1 MDDTVNKDFYRT
13 PLGLCLLAGDITGV
27 MDLVDAMSATEK
39 AAAFAG
45 VQAMLFERWKLIR
58 KRGPDGKTWV
68 DACEPAHANRLFR
81 AVDMARFMCNGE
93 LPLADYWMHIGIQD
107 ITAFQQRYQPHP
119 PQGQALER
127 QIRGDNEWER
137 RRHLQRAVVAGL
149 IPRPDTDE
157 YLDNLFFG
165 DLRQESNLVLQ
176 HVDADPG
183 LASVLLRL
191 FEREGASDTSFAA
204 VEKYC
209 HDPALH
215 WSTAFLTLCE
225 RGVYTRDQ
233 LLDKTLGAL
242 ACDWPQFKSGWFS
255 RFHARLAPSAAE
267 MAPHADR
274 YLALCH
280 SRIAPT
286 VTLAVQAVGALYQ
299 AGVVSPSVLLHA
311 LQPVLNSAT
320 KAHVLEALDLLDQI
334 AKADP
339 AAAHSVSAQAVPA
352 LAHSAADVQKKVLA
366 CLKRWGL
373 DSDGQDA
380 ASAYVP
386 LVVASNQVALKALL
400 GGSGKAADKAPASA
414 PPPVLANAP
423 KAFVPPNKAADPLDP
438 SRSIPPITTLP
449 ELIDTLA
456 YSFEN
461 PAEMQAWE
469 RAADALV
476 RMAPVPASEHAAFA
490 ALHKRAKR
498 FTWEDKPLPFALA
511 QLMTCALSQAV
522 QPPLDQA
529 RTTSSWRNAADFAAW
544 RTRSLVALAQQG
556 HGLPPLSAPSHR
568 GGLVSPQALQ
578 KRLAL
583 YAQAGVLPQADDLAL
598 AQMRCPPAQG
608 AVQGTAQAAAGMNLR
623 WSVSSRGEQYVF
635 HDLHVH
641 AEPAVA
647 DRPSPPM
654 AENDV
659 FDALTNMLLTYRRW
673 YGESDAAVIHC
684 IAWLRPCEL
693 DAFYA
698 HGALELGNNLDWH
711 EACWQNRAYLD
722 VLLESTDPLTPMG
735 QLMIC
740 VALAGKEPGQTA
752 LAVDATAQCLL
763 QGRVS
768 VQALAEV
775 LAALWATPLLKG
787 PRLAKSLATVAQSH
801 ASLPLAVY
809 PLLCALAVTLP
820 EAPRKDCAPLLEL
833 MLELQ
838 LARHLPL
845 PDNVRQV
852 LAAQR
857 LTGKARAAVQALLA

>member
-13 PLGLCLLAGDITGV
+13 PLGLYLLAGDITGV
-27 MDLVDAMSATEK
+27 MDLVDALSATEK
-39 AAAFAG
+39 ATAFDG
-45 VQAMLFERWKLIR
+45 VQAMLFQRWQLIR
-58 KRGPDGKTWV
+58 KRAPDGKAWV
-68 DACEPAHANRLFR
+68 DACEPEHANRLFR
-81 AVDMARFMCNGE
+81 AVDMARFMCNAE

-119 PQGQALER
+119 PRGQALQR

-137 RRHLQRAVVAGL
+137 HRRLQRAVVAGL

-157 YLDNLFFG
+157 YLDSLFFG

-183 LASVLLRL
+183 LASMLLRL

-255 RFHARLAPSAAE
+255 RFHTSLAPSTAE

-286 VTLAVQAVGALYQ
+286 VTLTVQAVATLYQ
-299 AGVVSPSVLLHA
+299 AGVVSPSALLDA

-320 KAHVLEALDLLDQI
+320 KAHVLAALDLLDQM

-339 AAAHSVSAQAVPA
+339 AAAHSVSAQAIPA

-373 DSDGQDA
+373 DSDGQEA

-386 LVVASNQVALKALL
+386 LVAASNQAALNALL
-400 GGSGKAADKAPASA
+400 GTHADAPETAPTSA

-423 KAFVPPNKAADPLDP
+423 KAFAPPDKAADPLDP
-438 SRSIPPITTLP
+438 SRSVPPITTLA

-461 PAEMQAWE
+461 PADMQAWE

-476 RMAPVPASEHAAFA
+476 RMAPLPASEHTAFA

-498 FTWEDKPLPFALA
+498 FTWRDKPLPFTLA
-511 QLMTCALSQAV
+511 QLMACALGQAV

-529 RTTSSWRNAADFAAW
+529 PATGLWASNANFVAW
-544 RTRSLVALAQQG
+544 RARSLLALTLAQQG
-556 HGLPPLSAPSHR
+556 RGLPPLSAPTHQ
-568 GGLVSPQALQ
+568 GGLVSPQTLQ
-578 KRLAL
+578 ERLAL
-583 YAQAGVLPQADDLAL
+583 YAQAGALPEADDLAL

-608 AVQGTAQAAAGMNLR
+608 TAQAAAGLDLR
-623 WSVSSRGEQYVF
+623 WSVSSRGDEYVF

-641 AEPAVA
+641 ANPAVA
-647 DRPSPPM
+647 EHPSTSV
-654 AENDV
+654 AESDV
-659 FDALTNMLLTYRRW
+659 SNALTDRLLTYEQCYEER
-673 YGESDAAVIHC
+673 DAAVIHC
-684 IAWLRPCEL
+684 LAWLRPCAL

-698 HGALELGNNLDWH
+698 QGALALGNNLDWS

-722 VLLESTDPLTPMG
+722 VLLQSTDPLTPMG

-752 LAVDATAQCLL
+752 LAIDATAQCLL

-768 VQALAEV
+768 VQALAEL
-775 LAALWATPLLKG
+775 LAALWATPLPKG
-787 PRLAKSLATVAQSH
+787 SRLAKSLAAVAQSH

-809 PLLCALAVTLP
+809 PLLCAMSITQP

-838 LARHLPL
+838 LTHHLAL

-852 LAAQR
+852 LAGQR
-857 LTGKARAAVQALLA
+857 LTGKARSAVQALLG

>member
-13 PLGLCLLAGDITGV
+13 PLGRCLLAGDITGV
-27 MDLVDAMSATEK
+27 MDLVDAMSAAEK
-39 AAAFAG
+39 ATAFDG
-45 VQAMLFERWKLIR
+45 VQAMLFQRWQLIR
-58 KRGPDGKTWV
+58 KRAPDGKAWV
-68 DACEPAHANRLFR
+68 DACEPEHANRLFR
-81 AVDMARFMCNGE
+81 AVDVARFMCNAE

-119 PQGQALER
+119 PRGQALQR

-137 RRHLQRAVVAGL
+137 HRRLQRAVVAGL

-157 YLDNLFFG
+157 YLDSLFFG

-183 LASVLLRL
+183 LASMLLRL

-255 RFHARLAPSAAE
+255 RFHASLAPSTAE

-286 VTLAVQAVGALYQ
+286 VTLAVQAVAALYQ
-299 AGVVSPSVLLHA
+299 AGLVSTPALLDA

-320 KAHVLEALDLLDQI
+320 KAHVLAALDLLDQM
-334 AKADP
+334 AKANP
-339 AAAHSVSAQAVPA
+339 AAAHSVSAQAIPA

-373 DSDGQDA
+373 DSDGQEA

-386 LVVASNQVALKALL
+386 LVAASNQAALKALL
-400 GGSGKAADKAPASA
+400 GGKGEAAEKAPASA
-414 PPPVLANAP
+414 PPPALANAP
-423 KAFVPPNKAADPLDP
+423 KAFVPPDKAADPLEP
-438 SRSIPPITTLP
+438 SRSIPPITTQA

-461 PAEMQAWE
+461 PSDMQAWE

-476 RMAPVPASEHAAFA
+476 RMAPLPASEHTAFA

-498 FTWEDKPLPFALA
+498 FTWRDKPLQFALA
-511 QLMTCALSQAV
+511 QLMACALGQVV
-522 QPPLDQA
+522 QPPLNQA
-529 RTTSSWRNAADFAAW
+529 RTTGSWGNAGDFAAW
-544 RTRSLVALAQQG
+544 RARSLLALAQQG
-556 HGLPPLSAPSHR
+556 HGLPPLSAPSHL
-568 GGLVSPQALQ
+568 GGLVSPHALQ
-578 KRLAL
+578 ERLAL
-583 YAQAGVLPQADDLAL
+583 YAQAGVLPQADDLTL
-598 AQMRCPPAQG
+598 AQMRCPLA
-608 AVQGTAQAAAGMNLR
+608 QGTAQAAAGLDLR
-623 WSVSSRGEQYVF
+623 WSVSSRGDEYVF

-641 AEPAVA
+641 ANPAVA
-647 DRPSPPM
+647 DRPSTSV
-654 AENDV
+654 AGSDV
-659 FDALTNMLLTYRRW
+659 SDALTNMLLTYRRW
-673 YGESDAAVIHC
+673 YGESDAAVIQC

-698 HGALELGNNLDWH
+698 HGALELGNNLDWS

-722 VLLESTDPLTPMG
+722 VLLQSTDPLTPMG

-740 VALAGKEPGQTA
+740 AALAGKEPGQTA
-752 LAVDATAQCLL
+752 LAIDATAQCLL

-768 VQALAEV
+768 VQALAEL
-775 LAALWATPLLKG
+775 LAALWATPLPKG
-787 PRLAKSLATVAQSH
+787 PRLAKSLAAVAQSH

-809 PLLCALAVTLP
+809 PLLCAMAVTQP

-838 LARHLPL
+838 LTHHLPL

>member
-1 MDDTVNKDFYRT
+1 MDDTLNKDFYRT
-13 PLGLCLLAGDITGV
+13 PLGLRLLAGDITGV

-39 AAAFAG
+39 AATLPG

-58 KRGPDGKTWV
+58 KRAPDGKTWV

-81 AVDMARFMCNGE
+81 AVDMARFMCNAE

-107 ITAFQQRYQPHP
+107 ITAFQQRYKPHL
-119 PQGQALER
+119 PQGQALQS

-157 YLDNLFFG
+157 YLDSLFFG

-255 RFHARLAPSAAE
+255 RFHASLAPSAAE
-267 MAPHADR
+267 MAPYADR

-286 VTLAVQAVGALYQ
+286 VTLAVQAVAELYQ
-299 AGVVSPSVLLHA
+299 AGVVSQQSLQDA

-320 KAHVLEALDLLDQI
+320 KAHVLAALDLLDQI

-339 AAAHSVSAQAVPA
+339 AAAHGVSAQAVPA

-386 LVVASNQVALKALL
+386 LVAASNQAALKALL
-400 GGSGKAADKAPASA
+400 SGSGKAADKAPAST
-414 PPPVLANAP
+414 PPPVMANAP
-423 KAFVPPNKAADPLDP
+423 KAFVPPDQAADPLDP
-438 SRSIPPITTLP
+438 SRSIPPITTLA

-461 PAEMQAWE
+461 PADMQAWE

-476 RMAPVPASEHAAFA
+476 RMAPLPASEHTAFA

-498 FTWEDKPLPFALA
+498 FTWRDKPLPFALA
-511 QLMTCALSQAV
+511 QLMACALGQAV

-529 RTTSSWRNAADFAAW
+529 PATGLWASNANFVAW
-544 RTRSLVALAQQG
+544 RARSLVALAQQG
-556 HGLPPLSAPSHR
+556 RGLPTLSAPTHQ

-578 KRLAL
+578 ERLAL
-583 YAQAGVLPQADDLAL
+583 YAQARALPQADDLAL
-598 AQMRCPPAQG
+598 AHMRCPPAQG
-608 AVQGTAQAAAGMNLR
+608 AAQSTAPAAAGLDLR
-623 WSVSSRGEQYVF
+623 WSVSSRGEEYVF

-641 AEPAVA
+641 ANPAVA
-647 DRPSPPM
+647 EHPSTSV
-654 AENDV
+654 AGSDV
-659 FDALTNMLLTYRRW
+659 SNALTDRLLTYEQCYEER
-673 YGESDAAVIHC
+673 DAAVIHC
-684 IAWLRPCEL
+684 LAWLRPCAL

-698 HGALELGNNLDWH
+698 QGALALGNNLDWS

-722 VLLESTDPLTPMG
+722 VLLQSTDPLTPMG

-740 VALAGKEPGQTA
+740 AALAGKEPGQTA
-752 LAVDATAQCLL
+752 LAIDATAQCLL

-768 VQALAEV
+768 VQALAEL
-775 LAALWATPLLKG
+775 LAALWATPLPKG
-787 PRLAKSLATVAQSH
+787 PRLAKSLAAVAQSH
-801 ASLPLAVY
+801 ASLPLGVY
-809 PLLCALAVTLP
+809 PLLCAMAITQP

-838 LARHLPL
+838 LAHHLPL

>member
-1 MDDTVNKDFYRT
+1 MDDTLNKDFYRT
-13 PLGLCLLAGDITGV
+13 PLGCCLLAGDITGV
-27 MDLVDAMSATEK
+27 MDLVDALSAAEK
-39 AAAFAG
+39 ATTFVG
-45 VQAMLFERWKLIR
+45 VQAMLFQRWQLIR
-58 KRGPDGKTWV
+58 KRAPDGKAWV
-68 DACEPAHANRLFR
+68 DACEPEHANRLFR
-81 AVDMARFMCNGE
+81 AVDVARFMCNAE

-107 ITAFQQRYQPHP
+107 IAAFQQRYKPHP
-119 PQGQALER
+119 PQGQALQR

-157 YLDNLFFG
+157 YLDSLFFG

-255 RFHARLAPSAAE
+255 RFHASLAPSSAE

-286 VTLAVQAVGALYQ
+286 VTLAVQAVATLYQ
-299 AGVVSPSVLLHA
+299 ADVVSPPALLDA

-320 KAHVLEALDLLDQI
+320 KAHVLAALELLDQI
-334 AKADP
+334 AKANP
-339 AAAHSVSAQAVPA
+339 AAAHSASAQAVPA

-380 ASAYVP
+380 ASAHVP
-386 LVVASNQVALKALL
+386 LVAASNQAALKALL
-400 GGSGKAADKAPASA
+400 SANGDAAEKAPASA
-414 PPPVLANAP
+414 PTHLPASAP
-423 KAFVPPNKAADPLDP
+423 KPFMPPDTAADPLAP
-438 SRSIPPITTLP
+438 SRSIPPITTLA

-461 PAEMQAWE
+461 PADMQAWE

-476 RMAPVPASEHAAFA
+476 RMAPLPASEHAAFA

-498 FTWEDKPLPFALA
+498 FTWQDKPLPFALA
-511 QLMTCALSQAV
+511 QLMACALGQAV
-522 QPPLDQA
+522 QPPLDPVSPTGLRA
-529 RTTSSWRNAADFAAW
+529 SNADFVAW
-544 RTRSLVALAQQG
+544 RTRSLLALAQQG
-556 HGLPPLSAPSHR
+556 RGLPPLSAPTHR
-568 GGLVSPQALQ
+568 GGLVSPQTLQ
-578 KRLAL
+578 ERLAL
-583 YAQAGVLPQADDLAL
+583 YAQAGARPQADDLAL
-598 AQMRCPPAQG
+598 AQMRCPPT
-608 AVQGTAQAAAGMNLR
+608 QGTTQAAAGLNLR
-623 WSVSSRGEQYVF
+623 WSVSSRGDEYVF

-641 AEPAVA
+641 PNPAVA
-647 DRPSPPM
+647 DRPSPPV
-654 AENDV
+654 AGSDV
-659 FDALTNMLLTYRRW
+659 STALTDRLLAYRQCYEER
-673 YGESDAAVIHC
+673 DAAVIHC
-684 IAWLRPCEL
+684 LAGLRPCEL

-698 HGALELGNNLDWH
+698 QGALALGNNLDWW

-722 VLLESTDPLTPMG
+722 VLLQSTDPLTPMG

-740 VALAGKEPGQTA
+740 VGLAGKEPGQTA
-752 LAVDATAQCLL
+752 LAIDATAQCLL

-775 LAALWATPLLKG
+775 LAALWATPLPKG
-787 PRLAKSLATVAQSH
+787 PRLAKSLAAVAQSH

-809 PLLCALAVTLP
+809 PLLCAMAVTHP

-838 LARHLPL
+838 LAHHRPL
-845 PDNVRQV
+845 PSNVRQV
-852 LAAQR
+852 LAGQR
-857 LTGKARAAVQALLA
+857 PTGKARAAVQALLA